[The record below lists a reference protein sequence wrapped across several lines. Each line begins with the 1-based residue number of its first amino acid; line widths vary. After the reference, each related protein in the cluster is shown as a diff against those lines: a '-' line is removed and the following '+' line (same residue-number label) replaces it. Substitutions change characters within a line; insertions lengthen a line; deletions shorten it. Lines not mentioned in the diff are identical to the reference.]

1 MMLCNKTVATFKG
14 LEREEHSDY
23 PQEAIREALLNDIVH
38 HDYSFSG
45 SIIINV
51 NDNEM
56 EFISIGGLLSGSS
69 PDDIRSGIS
78 QPRNKNRRKCFIVC
92 A

>member
-1 MMLCNKTVATFKG
+1 MMLCNKTGATFKG

-38 HDYSFSG
+38 RDYSFSG

-51 NDNEM
+51 NDNEWN
-56 EFISIGGLLSGSS
+56 LY
-69 PDDIRSGIS
+69 P
-78 QPRNKNRRKCFIVC
+78 
-92 A
+92 